1 MNRVEPNRNV
11 YVGHRYVPL
20 LVGEWDKSIQYE
32 GLSIVT
38 FKGGSYTSKKMTP
51 PGIDIENEEY
61 WVFTANYDA
70 QVEYYRQETKRVK
83 EYMEELDDR
92 LTKDLSDTRA
102 YVDDEV
108 RKNREYVDT
117 SVQDLTIYVNNETAS
132 ARQYVDDETA
142 SARQYVDDSVAENK
156 TYVDGEVESL
166 TNHVNT
172 NVDNVN
178 QRITDTEE
186 NMATDMTTLQNQLL
200 NELDNIGTTTF
211 RRGSQNTLIEVE
223 TPFKSYVPSYNSR
236 GLLST
241 IEENGERKNI
251 RTNVNRTSSGIVE
264 SYDREE
270 F

>member
-38 FKGGSYTSKKMTP
+38 YKGGSYTSKKMTP

-108 RKNREYVDT
+108 RKNREYVDE
-117 SVQDLTIYVNNETAS
+117 ETAS
-132 ARQYVDDETA
+132 ARQYVDN
-142 SARQYVDDSVAENK
+142 SVAENK

-172 NVDNVN
+172 NVDQVN
-178 QRITDTEE
+178 NRITDTEE
-186 NMATDMTTLQNQLL
+186 NVATDMTTLQNQLL

-211 RRGSQNTLIEVE
+211 RRGAQNTLIEVE
-223 TPFKSYVPSYNSR
+223 TPFKSYVPSYTSR
-236 GLLST
+236 GLLSS
-241 IEENGERKNI
+241 IDENGERKNI
-251 RTNVNRTSSGIVE
+251 RTTVNRSSNGEVQ

-270 F
+270 I

>member
-1 MNRVEPNRNV
+1 MNRVESNRNV
-11 YVGHRYVPL
+11 YIGHIYVPL
-20 LVGEWDKSIQYE
+20 LVGECDKSIQYE

-38 FKGGSYTSKKMTP
+38 FKGDSYTSKKMTP

-61 WVFTANYDA
+61 WVLTANYDA
-70 QVEYYRQETKRVK
+70 QVEYYRMEVKRVK

-108 RKNREYVDT
+108 RQNKEYGDDEVRKNKK
-117 SVQDLTIYVNNETAS
+117 
-132 ARQYVDDETA
+132 YVDDETA
-142 SARQYVDDSVAENK
+142 SARQYVDDE
-156 TYVDGEVESL
+156 VDSL
-166 TNHVNT
+166 TNYVNT
-172 NVDNVN
+172 NVEQVN
-178 QRITDTEE
+178 NRITDTEE

-211 RRGSQNTLIEVE
+211 RRGAQNTLVEVE
-223 TPFKSYVPSYNSR
+223 TPFKSYVPSYTSR
-236 GLLST
+236 GLLSS
-241 IEENGERKNI
+241 IDENGERKNI
-251 RTNVNRTSSGIVE
+251 RTNINRNSSGIVE

>member
-38 FKGGSYTSKKMTP
+38 YKGGSYTSKKMTP

-132 ARQYVDDETA
+132 ARQYVD
-142 SARQYVDDSVAENK
+142 
-156 TYVDGEVESL
+156 GEVSDL

-172 NVDNVN
+172 NVDQVN
-178 QRITDTEE
+178 NRITDTEE
-186 NMATDMTTLQNQLL
+186 NVATDMTTLQNQLL

-223 TPFKSYVPSYNSR
+223 TPFKSYVPSYTSR
-236 GLLST
+236 GLLSS
-241 IEENGERKNI
+241 IDENGERKNI
-251 RTNVNRTSSGIVE
+251 RTTVNRSSNGEVQ

>member
-38 FKGGSYTSKKMTP
+38 FKGGSYTSKKLTP

-92 LTKDLSDTRA
+92 LTKDLIDTRA

-108 RKNREYVDT
+108 RKNREYVD
-117 SVQDLTIYVNNETAS
+117 SNVQDLTIYVN
-132 ARQYVDDETA
+132 DEVQQTKE
-142 SARQYVDDSVAENK
+142 YVDDSVAENK
-156 TYVDGEVESL
+156 TYVDDEVESL
-166 TNHVNT
+166 TIHVNT
-172 NVDNVN
+172 NVDQVN
-178 QRITDTEE
+178 NRITDTEE
-186 NMATDMTTLQNQLL
+186 NVATDMTTLQNQLL

-223 TPFKSYVPSYNSR
+223 TPFKSYVPSYTSR
-236 GLLST
+236 GLLSS
-241 IEENGERKNI
+241 IDENGERKNI
-251 RTNVNRTSSGIVE
+251 RTTVNRSSNGEVQ